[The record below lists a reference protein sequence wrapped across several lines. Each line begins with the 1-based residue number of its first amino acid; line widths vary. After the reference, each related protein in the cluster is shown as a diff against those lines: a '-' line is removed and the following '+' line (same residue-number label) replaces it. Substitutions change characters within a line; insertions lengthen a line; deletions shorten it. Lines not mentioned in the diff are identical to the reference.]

1 MYRRRAKVDVMP
13 TNPQKNY
20 QGGGIT
26 LEVSDV
32 TFCVDDGDYTPW
44 LLLNS

>member
-1 MYRRRAKVDVMP
+1 MP
-13 TNPQKNY
+13 SPQKNY

-32 TFCVDDGDYTPW
+32 LLCVDDGDTH
-44 LLLNS
+44 SVATS

>member
-1 MYRRRAKVDVMP
+1 MP
-13 TNPQKNY
+13 SPQKNY

-32 TFCVDDGDYTPW
+32 TFMCRCGVRGYF
-44 LLLNS
+44 LILKVILNGGVMLYM